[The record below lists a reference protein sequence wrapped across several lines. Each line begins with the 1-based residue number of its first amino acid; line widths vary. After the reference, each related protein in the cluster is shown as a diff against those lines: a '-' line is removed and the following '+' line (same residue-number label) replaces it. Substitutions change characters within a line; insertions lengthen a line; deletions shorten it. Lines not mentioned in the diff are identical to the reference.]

1 MQAVMDFI
9 HNPVAPII
17 LAGVIVVLVAAVS
30 FVVRSLKSSRTQS

>member
-17 LAGVIVVLVAAVS
+17 LVGVIVVLVAVIS
-30 FVVRSLKSSRTQS
+30 LIVRSHKSSDRE